1 MLETMLTAGGTGKRY
16 PNSGPGP
23 QTLLFGDTE
32 EGYFGRVPVG
42 EMITG
47 DEVKAQLSFTG
58 YAAPQYWLKFYRKKE
73 VLFIGV
79 GGTLASGW
87 NNAYNAGLIYGV
99 DGDGDYPNTPPVNQL
114 RIVRQGEW
122 AYIVRALRS
131 TDASPSAVNLSPG
144 PGAEVAMLRKTFV
157 TSAYGT
163 AEWDKLAF
171 FIDTVLRE
179 RYLPS
184 VADAVK
190 VNTYFSYA
198 REAPRNSSN
207 VYPVLVLT
215 SLEGRVIPVNMAK
228 GELAPPMVPAFE
240 VDIDPALVYPAQPSA
255 KSSAGALRAVSATAA
270 HDDSVVPVAFMT
282 GRIPKADTISPR
294 ITFTP
299 NEV

>member
-1 MLETMLTAGGTGKRY
+1 MLETMLTAGGTGKHY

-47 DEVKAQLSFTG
+47 GEMKAQLSVTG

-114 RIVRQGEW
+114 RIVRQGKW

-163 AEWDKLAF
+163 AEWDKLAL

-198 REAPRNSSN
+198 REAPSNSSN

-228 GELAPPMVPAFE
+228 GELAPPLPPTMELA
-240 VDIDPALVYPAQPSA
+240 IDPALVYPVQPFSR
-255 KSSAGALRAVSATAA
+255 SNGGALYAVSATTEFEE
-270 HDDSVVPVAFMT
+270 SLVPISSMT
-282 GRIPKADTISPR
+282 ARIPKADTITPA

>member
-1 MLETMLTAGGTGKRY
+1 MLETMLTAGGTGKHY

-47 DEVKAQLSFTG
+47 GEMKAQLSFTG

-163 AEWDKLAF
+163 AEWDKLAL

-198 REAPRNSSN
+198 REAPSNSSN

-215 SLEGRVIPVNMAK
+215 SLEGRVLPTAYMR
-228 GELAPPMVPAFE
+228 GELGDPAPVSPTVT
-240 VDIDPALVYPAQPSA
+240 IDPAV
-255 KSSAGALRAVSATAA
+255 ALPVTEMMTAL
-270 HDDSVVPVAFMT
+270 SPVP
-282 GRIPKADTISPR
+282 TISPTVGFTSSLKPVD
-294 ITFTP
+294 IMTGATPSNAVTSPVVTFIP
-299 NEV
+299 NEE

>member
-1 MLETMLTAGGTGKRY
+1 MLETMLTAGGTGKHY

-47 DEVKAQLSFTG
+47 DEVKAQLSVTG

-215 SLEGRVIPVNMAK
+215 SLEGRVLPTAYMR
-228 GELAPPMVPAFE
+228 GELGGPTPVSPT
-240 VDIDPALVYPAQPSA
+240 VTIDPAV
-255 KSSAGALRAVSATAA
+255 ALPVTEMMTAL
-270 HDDSVVPVAFMT
+270 SPVP
-282 GRIPKADTISPR
+282 TISPTVGFTSSLKPVD
-294 ITFTP
+294 IMTGATPSNVVTSPVVTFTP
-299 NEV
+299 NEE

>member
-1 MLETMLTAGGTGKRY
+1 MLETMLTAGGTGKHY

-157 TSAYGT
+157 TNAYGT

-215 SLEGRVIPVNMAK
+215 SLEGRVLPVVSPR
-228 GELAPPMVPAFE
+228 GQLAPPEVPS
-240 VDIDPALVYPAQPSA
+240 VSVSIDPSLVYPAQPLMYSNM
-255 KSSAGALRAVSATAA
+255 GDLYAVSASTTF
-270 HDDSVVPVAFMT
+270 DESVVPVSFMI
-282 GRIPKADTISPR
+282 GRIPKADTVTAT